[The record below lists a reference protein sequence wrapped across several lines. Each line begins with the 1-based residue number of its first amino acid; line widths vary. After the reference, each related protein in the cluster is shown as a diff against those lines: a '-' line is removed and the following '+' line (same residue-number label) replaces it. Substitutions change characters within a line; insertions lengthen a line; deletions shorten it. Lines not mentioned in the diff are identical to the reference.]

1 MADNP
6 ISFDTSN
13 LNLGGSDPINI
24 SGNLPTIDGSNIF
37 NNSLSLYDNE
47 VEETEKGK
55 SGFVNNIMSGG
66 ISAASLQDKA
76 KNLASTVSGKVSTF
90 LSDGIAKLN
99 ALASGAL
106 GKIPGM
112 ESLLNRLNGFLGS
125 KLGSLTNLLK
135 TMLNDTMKQLENAAI
150 NYISN
155 IIEDFTK
162 NLVSS
167 LFIPDKVFCETI
179 KALYKTGADL
189 AYDNHYIR
197 KMALSRDWAH
207 TLEYVDE
214 QYGIKY
220 NKEYKYLE
228 DDIITCS
235 SNSCAEN
242 LFYIYKKVI
251 ESIEEY
257 KGERLNYLS
266 TVNYI
271 KETYP
276 DDYTK
281 RDDYLD
287 NLAVVNQLNNDI
299 SSMEEM
305 LVSNLK
311 ILIINS
317 YTYVSVSKI
326 EKFFKDLP
334 GNYLLPKY
342 FGTTDDK
349 YNRRFAF
356 SEGDCKIMMPDFKTH
371 QVTESDKRYLEN
383 VNNDRNALK
392 EQAQNAMFE
401 ASMNS
406 NIYDITKDYVSN
418 SEKIRLKVKEK
429 VEIFRSNMSKTQMD
443 RYGVLSPAAIKGG
456 STGVYKASRNRYPKQ
471 NDLPESV
478 KYKKNITGALGT
490 GAKEFLYNDT
500 EYITLNNKNIKEIYI
515 LLSSNAIFGN
525 NRMVNE
531 AFYQRCKI
539 PTMTTLK
546 SSFDKIKGI
555 VGTTIGVQAM
565 FDIQDAIDR
574 TAYDYTRTVEGFLLD
589 PKVNIDDIKNAFGA
603 LTFQTDE
610 SIDEL
615 NVPTDE
621 NGIPIYR
628 NNVLTDV
635 NGVPITPGSVNVSNP
650 TTVSEMNSFLD
661 TNPAINQEIVAII
674 RYAANIPMTTM
685 RDTII
690 KWLTYFYNFMNK
702 KGIANA
708 SISHSF
714 LELSS
719 YVFAATDITEPTGLV
734 KLFNSSTKESL
745 LENIKVLVF
754 IYKSYVASKA
764 MKLDEIAEKDTIA
777 NLFYLCMSMFAR
789 EISDIGF
796 VKSLLEYDKE
806 FLKTYLKS
814 YYWNEI
820 NFLKGINDRSR
831 LDYKMFYPYKDK
843 LTTRFE
849 GFDKFGIFGFNEN
862 LERLQ
867 YTNVITGDWKVIFNS
882 TKGMFFGGTEN
893 TKSNGIK
900 RLNPDKTE
908 IISTNIS
915 DGNWIDIFEFYGIV
929 FFVRDT
935 DELYYWTGNRIES
948 TGITDYSNWEVKGI
962 DAYSVILLLGKNNNG
977 LRRWNNGSFL
987 AVTNNGDGWFIQK
1000 CNYFGHVVYPTN
1012 NVGNPVFVNRS
1023 KQFSILN
1030 LTDRF
1035 TYVAETTRTV
1045 TVTAQVQE
1053 QQKDPVTN
1061 TTITVEVTKTKSSTA
1076 YYVFLGTHSNGL
1088 KIYSSTD
1095 STNAAALTHYTE
1107 SNPLRDIPGLVIPN
1121 YVSKDSIHYIRNDG
1135 EYNATFVTSLHTS
1148 AGQVTSETQIQIY
1161 PEQLELEVENNTKLK
1176 AFNNVTL
1183 MRLTPRNFLV
1193 HDSGD
1198 NKNYNKVIETNTI
1211 YDFDSTK
1218 DISNGEYYVFDP
1230 NETVYWK
1237 FNNVK
1242 GLYRVDNNN
1251 FTPLMNENDI
1261 EKTGWK
1267 MYYLNNKL
1275 FATNFDEPL
1284 GIRVYNNGVFTETNI
1299 AAGYW
1304 ILGCSSKRYFA
1315 LSTKNTNMGIKVCG
1329 LKSTSYDFTEI
1340 PKTNIT
1346 YGDYSGIAFDKES
1359 NKIFIGAE
1367 RSDLLMNLDMVNYDV
1382 DAFIYP
1388 LHEYVL
1394 QQLISYIVSDKLT
1407 ALTDFIIMMIEN
1419 GLDSFIL
1426 SSVLNEKLMNITVN
1440 GKTLRSVLMTVSD
1453 ETFINKLN
1461 STSNPLNKARYILD
1475 NIHKFSQLLP
1485 YQTPIEEFLQENRNF
1500 VDIFGIMNQME
1511 AFSRDMQ
1518 RKSALYTELLTHA
1531 EAKREFDMGD
1541 TKAIDSIILDFLNNI
1556 RFNGNIEEYYNAL
1569 ARYKGDNIKIYGL
1582 VDYDR
1587 DGNQITIDKNSPEYK
1602 REHYYDSVEF
1612 MNSDEDGSY

>member
-1 MADNP
+1 MANNP
-6 ISFDTSN
+6 ISFDVSN
-13 LNLGGSDPINI
+13 LNLGSSNTISSIGS
-24 SGNLPTIDGSNIF
+24 NLPGVGGAFDPAKPF
-37 NNSLSLYDNE
+37 NNTLSLFDNE

-55 SGFVNNIMSGG
+55 SGFVNSIMSGG

-76 KNLASTVSGKVSTF
+76 KNLASSVSGKVGTF

-99 ALASGAL
+99 TLASGLL
-106 GKIPGM
+106 GKIPGLDG
-112 ESLLNRLNGFLGS
+112 LLNKLNGFLGS

-135 TMLNDTMKQLENAAI
+135 TMLNDTIKQLENAAI

-179 KALYKTGADL
+179 KALYKAGADL
-189 AYDNHYIR
+189 AYDKHYIR
-197 KMALSRDWAH
+197 NMALSRDWVH
-207 TLEYVDE
+207 TLEFIDS

-228 DDIITCS
+228 SDIVNCS
-235 SNSCAEN
+235 TNSCADN

-251 ESIEEY
+251 ASIEEY
-257 KGERLNYLS
+257 KGERLNYLN
-266 TVNYI
+266 TINYI
-271 KETYP
+271 KDAYP

-287 NLAVVNQLNNDI
+287 NLSVVNQLDNDI

-305 LVSNLK
+305 IVSNLAV
-311 ILIINS
+311 LIINS
-317 YTYVSVSKI
+317 YTYVTVSKI

-334 GNYLLPKY
+334 GDYLLPKY
-342 FGTTDDK
+342 FGSTDDK
-349 YNRRFAF
+349 YNKRFAF
-356 SEGDCKIMMPDFKTH
+356 SEGDCKTMMPDFKSH
-371 QVTESDKRYLEN
+371 QTTESDKRYLEN
-383 VNNDRNALK
+383 VNNDKAALK

-401 ASMNS
+401 AQMNS
-406 NIYDITKDYVSN
+406 EIYDLSKDYISD
-418 SEKIRLKVKEK
+418 SEKARLKVNEK
-429 VEIFRSNMSKTQMD
+429 IETLRANMSKTQMD
-443 RYGVLSPAAIKGG
+443 RYGVLSSAAIKGG
-456 STGVYKASRNRYPKQ
+456 STEVYKVSRNRYPKQ

-478 KYKKNITGALGT
+478 KYKKKVTGAV
-490 GAKEFLYNDT
+490 GASAKAFLYDDT

-515 LLSSNAIFGN
+515 YLSSNAIFGN

-546 SSFDKIKGI
+546 ASLDKAKGI
-555 VGTTIGVQAM
+555 IGASMGVQAM
-565 FDIQDAIDR
+565 FDLQDAIDR
-574 TAYDYTRTVEGFLLD
+574 TAYDYTQKMEGFLLD
-589 PKVNIDDIKNAFGA
+589 PAKNIDDIKNALGA
-603 LTFQTDE
+603 LTFQVDPSNSDLPVATDE
-610 SIDEL
+610 
-615 NVPTDE
+615 
-621 NGIPIYR
+621 
-628 NNVLTDV
+628 

-650 TTVSEMNSFLD
+650 TTVSEMDAFLD
-661 TNPAINQEIVAII
+661 ANPAINQEIIAII

-702 KGIANA
+702 KSIANA

-754 IYKSYVASKA
+754 IYKAYMASKA

-820 NFLKGINDRSR
+820 DFLKGINDRSR

-849 GFDKFGIFGFNEN
+849 GFDKFGIFGYNEN

-882 TKGMFFGGTEN
+882 TRGMFFGGTEN
-893 TKSNGIK
+893 TKNNGIK
-900 RLNPDKTE
+900 RLNSDKSE
-908 IISTNIS
+908 VISTNIS
-915 DGNWIDIFEFYGIV
+915 DGNWIDIFEFYGVV

-935 DELYYWTGNRIES
+935 DELYYWTGSRIES
-948 TGITDYSNWEVKGI
+948 TGIKDYSNWEVKGI

-1000 CNYFGHVVYPTN
+1000 CNYFGYVVYPTN
-1012 NVGNPVFVNRS
+1012 NVSNPVFVNRS
-1023 KQFSILN
+1023 KQFTVLN

-1045 TVTAQVQE
+1045 TVTGQVQE
-1053 QQKDPVTN
+1053 QKKDPTTN
-1061 TTITVEVTKTKSSTA
+1061 TMTTVEVTKSKSSTA

-1088 KIYSSTD
+1088 KIYSSTG
-1095 STNAAALTHYTE
+1095 SANAASLSHYTE

-1121 YVSKDSIHYIRNDG
+1121 YVSRDSIHYIRNDG
-1135 EYNATFVTSLHTS
+1135 EYSATFEISLHTS
-1148 AGQVTSETQIQIY
+1148 AGQVTSESQLIIY
-1161 PEQLELEVENNTKLK
+1161 PQQLELEVENTTKLK
-1176 AFNNVTL
+1176 AFNNVTS

-1198 NKNYNKVIETNTI
+1198 NRNYNKVIETNTI

-1237 FNNVK
+1237 FNDGK
-1242 GLYRVDNNN
+1242 GLYRVDNSN

-1267 MYYLNNKL
+1267 MYYFNNKL

-1284 GIRVYNNGVFTETNI
+1284 GIRVYNNGIFTETNI

-1304 ILGCSSKRYFA
+1304 IIGCSSKRYFA

-1359 NKIFIGAE
+1359 NKIFISAE
-1367 RSDLLMNLDMVNYDV
+1367 RSDLVMNLDMVNYDI

-1394 QQLISYIVSDKLT
+1394 QQLISYVVSDKLT
-1407 ALTDFIIMMIEN
+1407 ILTEFIIMMIEN

-1440 GKTLRSVLMTVSD
+1440 GKTLRSALMTITD
-1453 ETFINKLN
+1453 EAFINKLN

-1475 NIHKFSQLLP
+1475 NIHRFFQLLP

-1541 TKAIDSIILDFLNNI
+1541 NKAIDSIILDFLNSI

-1569 ARYKGDNIKIYGL
+1569 ARYKGDNVKIYGL

-1602 REHYYDSVEF
+1602 REHYYDSEEF